1 MSTDTLLS
9 KFVFCP
15 PPTVA
20 ISAVPVT
27 FGAVNVFGISKLVP
41 LSRTIFVTPTVELV
55 FVFCNNNP
63 FSSLSSRIQ

>member
-1 MSTDTLLS
+1 MCSTKDISLISTDTLLS

-27 FGAVNVFGISKLVP
+27 FGAVSVFGISKLVP
-41 LSRTIFVTPTVELV
+41 LSKTILCVDTLAFV
-55 FVFCNNNP
+55 FV
-63 FSSLSSRIQ
+63 S